1 MDTMA
6 GRLKRA
12 LALRDMT
19 PAELVARKVMSK
31 AGIYFILDGTTK
43 PDKVRADTVAKLSKA
58 LRISREWLVT
68 GKGSIEGPD
77 QDEQQEDWADVRGY
91 GQAVGLGR
99 GAEAQEYAETHKLK
113 FRADSLARKRLK
125 PDALAV
131 MYGDGD
137 SMEPTVH
144 RGDAVLF
151 DTTDTRPRD
160 GSMFVVQWKNEIF
173 VKRAE
178 LIEDLVFFKA
188 DNPAG
193 DHNWRK
199 PKRMDSAREPI
210 TILGRVRWIGSWQD

>member
-1 MDTMA
+1 MA